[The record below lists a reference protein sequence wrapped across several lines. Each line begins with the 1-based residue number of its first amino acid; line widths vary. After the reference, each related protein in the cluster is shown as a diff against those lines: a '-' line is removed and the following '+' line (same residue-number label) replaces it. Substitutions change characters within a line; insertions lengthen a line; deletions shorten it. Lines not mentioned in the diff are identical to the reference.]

1 MSTEAAFRS
10 LRWLDH
16 GDRPA
21 LHLEPGGGD
30 DRVLSYR
37 ELGAAI
43 RARAAERRSGR
54 GQDGVRGGAGG
65 ADGRGQDRAPAGP
78 GGDDDV
84 AVADRPHAAD
94 QVVEVLAALVAGG
107 SVLPLNAGWW
117 PRERDAALDR
127 LADARHGPA
136 AAVGPALW
144 LATAGSEAEP
154 TPFAFTVRQLAA
166 TWAVPTDGL
175 RAGDRVLL
183 TGDAGHAPVLRSVIG
198 ALAAGATVQVTGRA
212 HLAALLAAAPIERL
226 VTTPLLLRRAL
237 RQLQRRGRRVAGVGT
252 AVLHQGAVRAHE
264 HERWPTMLDGT
275 VWERVSSTEAGGW
288 LPPGWRSGAGA
299 GVAGERTGTADSA
312 GRRGRGARRSRWRP
326 AVGRR
331 RRRPGVEHRPHPD
344 RRLAQRRRG
353 HRRAPGLLR
362 RRRDHF
368 IADGVLVDPV
378 AVEAAL
384 ASHPLVADVA
394 VAPRPHPTA
403 GNVVVAVLIP
413 SDPEWPPFLED
424 LAACCAAL
432 PEPAR
437 PAALA
442 IVDDLPFNAAGT
454 VSRRLVNYEEAGR

>member
-21 LHLEPGGGD
+21 LHLEPGGGN

-43 RARAAERRSGR
+43 QARAAERRSGR
-54 GQDGVRGGAGG
+54 GHDGRRGGAGG
-65 ADGRGQDRAPAGP
+65 HGQDRAPAGP
-78 GGDDDV
+78 GGDGDV

-154 TPFAFTVRQLAA
+154 SPFAFTVQQLAA

-175 RAGDRVLL
+175 GAGDRVLL

-299 GVAGERTGTADSA
+299 GVAGERTGTADALAA
-312 GRRGRGARRSRWRP
+312 GVVVHVDPDGAL
-326 AVGRR
+326 
-331 RRRPGVEHRPHPD
+331 
-344 RRLAQRRRG
+344 RLAGGGAARASSTALTPTG
-353 HRRAPGLLR
+353 GWHCGDEATGGAPGLLR

-384 ASHPLVADVA
+384 ASHPLVADVV

-424 LAACCAAL
+424 LAACGAAL